1 MRVVARS
8 ATDFDLI
15 RERSRGHG
23 VSTAEIVVR
32 LGVAFAAG
40 LAIGAER
47 EFNGHAA
54 GIRTHILVAMGAAMF
69 SLAGVTSFASSPH
82 AASIDPSRIA
92 AQVASG
98 IGFIG
103 AGAIIR
109 DRAGI
114 RGLTTAAT
122 LWLAASVGVGSA
134 LGAYREV
141 AIGTGLVLLTLIGL
155 RFRPAGMKG
164 TRHIEVEVE
173 YPTGS
178 GALAPVLA
186 AIRTSG
192 TAVGGVDVSDDHGIG
207 SRRLRLELVVP
218 PSSSVGTVIS
228 DLAMLPGISRV
239 QILDRDRMESF
250 G

>member
-1 MRVVARS
+1 
-8 ATDFDLI
+8 
-15 RERSRGHG
+15 
-23 VSTAEIVVR
+23 VSTAEILVR

-54 GIRTHILVAMGAAMF
+54 GIRTHVLVAMGAAMF
-69 SLAGVTSFASSPH
+69 SLAGVSSVGSTLPEASV
-82 AASIDPSRIA
+82 DPSRIA

-122 LWLAASVGVGSA
+122 LWLAASVGVGAA

-141 AIGTGLVLLTLIGL
+141 GIGTCLVLLTLVGL
-155 RFRPAGMKG
+155 RFRPTSMKG

-192 TAVGGVDVSDDHGIG
+192 TAVAGVDVRDDHGLG
-207 SRRLRLELVVP
+207 SRRLRLELSLP
-218 PSSSVGTVIS
+218 PSCSVGTVIS
-228 DLAMLPGISRV
+228 DLAMLPGIDRV
-239 QILDRDRMESF
+239 QILDRDRVEGF
-250 G
+250 A

>member
-1 MRVVARS
+1 
-8 ATDFDLI
+8 
-15 RERSRGHG
+15 
-23 VSTAEIVVR
+23 VSTTEILVR

-54 GIRTHILVAMGAAMF
+54 GIRTHVLVAMGAAMF
-69 SLAGVTSFASSPH
+69 SLAGVSSVGNTLPEASV
-82 AASIDPSRIA
+82 DPSRIA

-122 LWLAASVGVGSA
+122 LWLAASVGVGAA

-141 AIGTGLVLLTLIGL
+141 GIGTCLVLLTLVGL
-155 RFRPAGMKG
+155 RFRPTSMKG

-192 TAVGGVDVSDDHGIG
+192 TAVAGVDVRDDHGLG
-207 SRRLRLELVVP
+207 SRRLRLELSLP
-218 PSSSVGTVIS
+218 PSCSVGTVIS
-228 DLAMLPGISRV
+228 DLAMLPGIDRV
-239 QILDRDRMESF
+239 QILDRDRIEGF
-250 G
+250 V

>member
-1 MRVVARS
+1 M
-8 ATDFDLI
+8 
-15 RERSRGHG
+15 
-23 VSTAEIVVR
+23 STAEIMLR

-47 EFNGHAA
+47 EFKGHAA

-69 SLAGVTSFASSPH
+69 SLAGVSSLGDATVASSV
-82 AASIDPSRIA
+82 DPSRIA

-122 LWLAASVGVGSA
+122 LWLAASVGVGAA

-155 RFRPAGMKG
+155 GIRPASMKD
-164 TRHIEVEVE
+164 TRHLEVEVE

-192 TAVGGVDVSDDHGIG
+192 TAVGGVDVRDDHGSG
-207 SRRLRLELVVP
+207 SRRLRLELVMP
-218 PSSSVGTVIS
+218 PGCPVGTVIS
-228 DLAMLPGISRV
+228 DLAMLPGINRV
-239 QILDRDRMESF
+239 QILDRDRMDDF
-250 G
+250 A

>member
-1 MRVVARS
+1 M
-8 ATDFDLI
+8 
-15 RERSRGHG
+15 
-23 VSTAEIVVR
+23 STAEIMVR
-32 LGVAFAAG
+32 LGVAFGAG

-47 EFNGHAA
+47 EYNGHAA

-69 SLAGVTSFASSPH
+69 SLAGVSSFGASLPASSV
-82 AASIDPSRIA
+82 DPSRIA

-122 LWLAASVGVGSA
+122 LWLAASVGVGAA

-141 AIGTGLVLLTLIGL
+141 AIGTTLVMVTLVGL
-155 RFRPAGMKG
+155 RFRPAGLKG
-164 TRHIEVEVE
+164 SRHIEVEVE

-186 AIRTSG
+186 AVRTSG
-192 TAVGGVDVSDDHGIG
+192 TAVGGVDVLDDHGLG

-218 PSSSVGTVIS
+218 AGCPVGTVIS
-228 DLAMLPGISRV
+228 DLAELPGINRV
-239 QILDRDRMESF
+239 QLLDRDRADGF

>member
-1 MRVVARS
+1 M
-8 ATDFDLI
+8 
-15 RERSRGHG
+15 
-23 VSTAEIVVR
+23 STTEIVVR
-32 LGVAFAAG
+32 LGVAFLAG

-47 EFNGHAA
+47 EFLGHAA
-54 GIRTHILVAMGAAMF
+54 AGMRTHVLVAMGAAMF
-69 SLAGVTSFASSPH
+69 SLSGVTSFGSTLH
-82 AASIDPSRIA
+82 DPPVDTTRVA

-122 LWLAASVGVGSA
+122 LWLAASVGVGAA

-141 AIGTGLVLLTLIGL
+141 AIGTGLILVTLVGL
-155 RFRPAGMKG
+155 RMRPASWTGN
-164 TRHIEVEVE
+164 RQIEVEVE

-186 AIRTSG
+186 TIRSSG
-192 TAVGGVDVSDDHGIG
+192 TAVGSVDVRDDHGQG
-207 SRRLRLELVVP
+207 SRRLRLELSLP
-218 PSSSVGTVIS
+218 PSCPIGTVIS
-228 DLAMLPGISRV
+228 DLAMLPGINRV
-239 QILDRDRMESF
+239 QIIDRD
-250 G
+250 

>member
-1 MRVVARS
+1 MS
-8 ATDFDLI
+8 
-15 RERSRGHG
+15 SG
-23 VSTAEIVVR
+23 EILLR

-54 GIRTHILVAMGAAMF
+54 GVRTHILVAMGAAMF
-69 SLAGVTSFASSPH
+69 SLAGVSSFGSPMQAS
-82 AASIDPSRIA
+82 SIDPSRIA

-122 LWLAASVGVGSA
+122 LWLAASVGVAAA

-141 AIGTGLVLLTLIGL
+141 GIGTCMVLLTLVGL
-155 RFRPAGMKG
+155 RFRPTALKG

-192 TAVGGVDVSDDHGIG
+192 TVVGGVDVRDDHGLG
-207 SRRLRLELVVP
+207 SRCLRLELSLP
-218 PSSSVGTVIS
+218 PSCPVGTVIS
-228 DLAMLPGISRV
+228 DLAMLPGINRV
-239 QILDRDRMESF
+239 QILDRDRLDGAE
-250 G
+250 

>member
-1 MRVVARS
+1 
-8 ATDFDLI
+8 
-15 RERSRGHG
+15 
-23 VSTAEIVVR
+23 VSTAEILVR

-54 GIRTHILVAMGAAMF
+54 GIRTHVLVAMGAAMF
-69 SLAGVTSFASSPH
+69 SLAGVSSVGTLPEASV
-82 AASIDPSRIA
+82 DPSRIA

-122 LWLAASVGVGSA
+122 LWLAASVGVGAA

-141 AIGTGLVLLTLIGL
+141 GIGTCLVLLTLVGL
-155 RFRPAGMKG
+155 RFRPSSMKG

-192 TAVGGVDVSDDHGIG
+192 TAVAGVDVRDDHGLG
-207 SRRLRLELVVP
+207 SRRLRLELSLP
-218 PSSSVGTVIS
+218 PSCSVGTVIS
-228 DLAMLPGISRV
+228 DLAMLPGIDRV
-239 QILDRDRMESF
+239 QILDRDRIDGF
-250 G
+250 V

>member
-1 MRVVARS
+1 M
-8 ATDFDLI
+8 
-15 RERSRGHG
+15 
-23 VSTAEIVVR
+23 STTEIVLR

-47 EFNGHAA
+47 ELVGHAA
-54 GIRTHILVAMGAAMF
+54 AGMRTHVLVAMGAAMF
-69 SLAGVTSFASSPH
+69 SLTGVYSLSSSLH
-82 AASIDPSRIA
+82 AAPVDPTRIA

-122 LWLAASVGVGSA
+122 LWLAASVGVASA
-134 LGAYREV
+134 LGAYRAV
-141 AIGTGLVLLTLIGL
+141 AIGTGLVLLALIGL
-155 RFRPAGMKG
+155 RLRPGG
-164 TRHIEVEVE
+164 RSERRHVEVEVE

-186 AIRTSG
+186 SLRASG
-192 TAVGGVDVSDDHGIG
+192 TAVGGVDVRDDHVLG
-207 SRRLRLELVVP
+207 SRRLRLELALA
-218 PSSSVGTVIS
+218 PSCPVGTVVS
-228 DLAMLPGISRV
+228 DLATLPEISRIR
-239 QILDRDRMESF
+239 ILDPDDSGKF
-250 G
+250 V